1 MKNLFIATAAILTA
15 FVIISE
21 MNFTHQLTPY
31 DEFKLYLKK
40 FGKSYQNDVEF
51 MYRAKIYENFIE

>member
-1 MKNLFIATAAILTA
+1 MKKLFIAAAAILTA
-15 FVIISE
+15 FVIVSE
-21 MNFTHQLTPY
+21 MSFTHQPTPY

-51 MYRAKIYENFIE
+51 MYRARIYQNFVE